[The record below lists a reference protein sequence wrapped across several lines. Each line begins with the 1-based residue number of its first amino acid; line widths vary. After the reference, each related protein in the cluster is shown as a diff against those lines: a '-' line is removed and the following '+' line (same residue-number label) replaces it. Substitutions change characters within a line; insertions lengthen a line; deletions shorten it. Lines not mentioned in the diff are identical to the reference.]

1 MPVLQLNRS
10 TPVLPSPLAP
20 DPIRVQAFVRCL
32 FSTNRNSMAYLSI
45 YLIIQ
50 LSNSIGANS
59 KWKYLLSVKRDLIQI
74 KETDLWLV
82 RGETDPWLVP
92 GENERGKFKV
102 YHFHIYLG

>member
-1 MPVLQLNRS
+1 
-10 TPVLPSPLAP
+10 
-20 DPIRVQAFVRCL
+20 
-32 FSTNRNSMAYLSI
+32 MAYLSI